1 MNTSRRV
8 HRMTIAA
15 VLAAIGIII
24 PMFMPLKLVIPPIV
38 SFTFA
43 SHVPVF
49 IAMFISPFTAGFV
62 AVITTLGFLLAG
74 FPPEIVLRA
83 ATHLVFA
90 LGGALYLRNRREL
103 LKSLPKTAIF
113 ALVIALVHG
122 LSEAIAVTPFFI
134 TGSLKEAFYSQ
145 GYLTTVLG
153 LVGGGSVIHSLVDF
167 FLALLIWKP
176 LSKSKSLTDVSSPP
190 KKAAA

>member
-1 MNTSRRV
+1 MNTSTRV

-15 VLAAIGIII
+15 VLSAIGIII
-24 PMFMPLKLVIPPIV
+24 PMFMPLKVVIPPIV

-43 SHVPVF
+43 SHVPIF

-74 FPPEIVLRA
+74 FPIEIVLRA
-83 ATHLVFA
+83 ATHLIFA
-90 LGGALYLRNRREL
+90 LGGALYLRSNKQIL
-103 LKSLPKTAIF
+103 NSVPKAALF
-113 ALVIALVHG
+113 AFVIALIHG
-122 LSEAIAVTPFFI
+122 ACEAIAVTPFFI

-153 LVGGGSVIHSLVDF
+153 LVGGGSVIHSMVDF

-176 LSKSKSLTDVSSPP
+176 LSKMKSLSGISSVP
-190 KKAAA
+190 KAA